1 MQLSALVAC
10 SAAVAAVRARSQ
22 KTATIAAA
30 LAAAPA
36 AERALAALYLAGQLR
51 QARTGVG
58 PAQIVQ
64 ALGTAPAAAPG
75 LTLHDVDSALAAIAA
90 LHGAG
95 SAGRRQQALAELFGR
110 ATAQEQ
116 QFLAGMLT
124 GELRQGALE
133 SLVVDAIALAT
144 GLPPAAVRR
153 AQMLAADL
161 AAVVDA
167 AFAEGAAGIARF
179 DLQLLRPVQPMLASP
194 AADVADAL
202 AQLPQARAVF
212 EWKLDG
218 MRVQVHRRG
227 DDVRVFSRT
236 LNDVTATLPQLVAL
250 VLTLPARE
258 LVLDGEVIALL
269 PGGRPL
275 RFQDTMRYIG
285 RADRDAGA
293 AAGGSLSAFF
303 FDCLYCDGASL
314 LDAPTERRL
323 AVLRSVCPAPTLVP
337 HLVTGDVAAATAFFA
352 DALARGHEGVMAKDL
367 DAPYA
372 AGRRGAS
379 WLKIKRAHTL
389 DLVVLA
395 AEWGSGRR
403 RGWLSNLHLG
413 ARDPDGGG
421 FVMLGKTFK
430 GLTDELLQWQT
441 RELLQRETHRDG
453 HVVHVRP
460 ELVVEIEFND
470 VQTSPHY
477 PGGMALRF
485 ARVQRYRDD
494 KTAAEADTIAAVRA
508 LHARVD
514 DAE

>member
-1 MQLSALVAC
+1 MLLSALVAC

-36 AERALAALYLAGQLR
+36 SERALAALYLAGQLR

-64 ALGTAPAAAPG
+64 ALGVAPASEPG
-75 LTLHDVDSALAAIAA
+75 LTVREVDGTLAAIAA

-110 ATAQEQ
+110 ATAAEQ

-144 GLPPAAVRR
+144 SLPPAAVRR

-161 AAVVDA
+161 PAVVEA
-167 AFAEGAAGIARF
+167 AFATGAAGLARF

-202 AQLPQARAVF
+202 AQLPRAVF

-218 MRVQVHRRG
+218 MRVQVHRSG

-236 LNDVTATLPQLVAL
+236 LNDITAALPQLVAL
-250 VLTLPARE
+250 VRTLPARE

-269 PGGRPL
+269 PDGRPL
-275 RFQDTMRYIG
+275 RFQDTMRHVG
-285 RADRDAGA
+285 HA
-293 AAGGSLSAFF
+293 SPFF
-303 FDCLYCDGASL
+303 FDCLYRDGASL
-314 LDAPTERRL
+314 LDVAPGQRRAAL
-323 AVLRSVCPAPTLVP
+323 QPVCRAATLVP
-337 HLVTGDVAAATAFFA
+337 RLVTGDLAAAEAFFA
-352 DALARGHEGVMAKDL
+352 DALLRGHEGVMAKDP

-379 WLKIKRAHTL
+379 WLKLKRAHTL
-389 DLVVLA
+389 DLV
-395 AEWGSGRR
+395 
-403 RGWLSNLHLG
+403 
-413 ARDPDGGG
+413 
-421 FVMLGKTFK
+421 
-430 GLTDELLQWQT
+430 
-441 RELLQRETHRDG
+441 
-453 HVVHVRP
+453 
-460 ELVVEIEFND
+460 
-470 VQTSPHY
+470 
-477 PGGMALRF
+477 
-485 ARVQRYRDD
+485 
-494 KTAAEADTIAAVRA
+494 
-508 LHARVD
+508 
-514 DAE
+514 